1 MKALLWIG
9 VILVVLGVLS
19 LFVPIPRQ
27 ESHGMEAGGVKIGV
41 QTRTE
46 EKVSPIISAALIVAG
61 GVMAAVGA
69 RSGKA

>member
-9 VILVVLGVLS
+9 IILVVLGICS
-19 LFVPIPRQ
+19 LFMPIPHS
-27 ESHGMEAGGVKIGV
+27 ENHGIKAGDVNIGV

-61 GVMAAVGA
+61 AVMAVAGA
-69 RSGKA
+69 RSGRG

>member
-1 MKALLWIG
+1 MRALLVVG

-27 ESHGMEAGGVKIGV
+27 ENHGMEAGGVKIGV

-61 GVMAAVGA
+61 GVMAVAGS
-69 RSGKA
+69 RGGKA

>member
-1 MKALLWIG
+1 MRALLVIG
-9 VILVVLGVLS
+9 VILVVLGVVS

-27 ESHGMEAGGVKIGV
+27 ESHGVEAGDVKIGV

-61 GVMAAVGA
+61 GVMAVAGS
-69 RSGKA
+69 RGGKG